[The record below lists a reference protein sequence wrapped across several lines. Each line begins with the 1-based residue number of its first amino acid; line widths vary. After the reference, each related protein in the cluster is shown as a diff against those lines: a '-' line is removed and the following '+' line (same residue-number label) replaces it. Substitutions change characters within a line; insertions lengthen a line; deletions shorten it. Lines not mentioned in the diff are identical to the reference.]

1 MNYQLKDGVVE
12 EDHYG
17 WCYTTVCSRVG
28 IRLAKL
34 STLPESVLTR
44 ASQVSETLT
53 AQTRQRTRNS
63 TTRILSERRRLILQL
78 QETLKQAAGSSMDDE
93 SMARWLQRVQA
104 RFVED
109 FASTDWFPR
118 SWMRICWFL
127 CCYFIVL
134 LTAIPCNLW
143 VFHIFMMP
151 GTINT
156 PISRSICLRYC
167 KWTVPRKPKQ

>member
-1 MNYQLKDGVVE
+1 MKSERVVAMNYQLKDGVVE

-17 WCYTTVCSRVG
+17 WCCTSVCSQVG

-34 STLPESVLTR
+34 STLPESIVTR

-53 AQTRQRTRNS
+53 AQARQRTRNS

-93 SMARWLQRVQA
+93 SMARWLRRVQA

-109 FASTDWFPR
+109 FASTE
-118 SWMRICWFL
+118 
-127 CCYFIVL
+127 
-134 LTAIPCNLW
+134 
-143 VFHIFMMP
+143 
-151 GTINT
+151 
-156 PISRSICLRYC
+156 
-167 KWTVPRKPKQ
+167 